1 MFALKRIFS
10 VEQLSLSK
18 YAQLLNHLQR
28 QLFSAKLFPGL
39 ICKDIKES
47 RKEKILGSV

>member
-18 YAQLLNHLQR
+18 YAQLLKHLQR
-28 QLFSAKLFPGL
+28 LLFSGKIIFGL

-47 RKEKILGSV
+47 GKEKSLGSI